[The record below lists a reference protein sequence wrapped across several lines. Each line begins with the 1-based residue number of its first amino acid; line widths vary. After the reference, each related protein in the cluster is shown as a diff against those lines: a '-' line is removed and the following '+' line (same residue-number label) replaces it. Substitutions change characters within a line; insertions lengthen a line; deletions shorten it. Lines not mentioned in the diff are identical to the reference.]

1 MGRRLVSTKDMSRE
15 DWLELRRKSLG
26 GSDAAAVLGE
36 SPWKSPL
43 TLYAEK
49 KGLIDDK
56 VTSEAMRQ
64 GTDLEAYVA
73 NRFMEATGKKV
84 RRSNFMYMH
93 DYHDFITANID
104 RDVVDENA
112 GLECKVMNVY
122 SDAKLRQEGHHLIP
136 EQYYYQ
142 CQHYMMVMGYDH
154 MYLAVLVPPFDFWW
168 EKIDRNDD
176 AIESLLHREIE
187 FWINHIE
194 QSQPPEADGSESSLS
209 TLAWLHPQDNGE
221 EVWIDTDMEIQ
232 RYQELTQTIKRM
244 EKQKDELRARICSDI
259 GDASFGRSDKYVVS
273 WKAQEKTGI
282 DSKYLRENYPE
293 VYEECKTH
301 TSFRVMRIKE
311 IKEDK

>member
-1 MGRRLVSTKDMSRE
+1 MARRLVSTKEMSRE
-15 DWLELRRKSLG
+15 DWLALRKQSIG
-26 GSDAAAVLGE
+26 GSDAAAVIGE
-36 SPWKSPL
+36 SPWKSPF

-64 GTDLEAYVA
+64 GTDLESYVA
-73 NRFMEATGKKV
+73 SRFMEASGKKV
-84 RRSNFMYMH
+84 RQSNFMYMH
-93 DYHDFITANID
+93 DVHDFITANID
-104 RDVVDENA
+104 RDVVGENA
-112 GLECKVMNVY
+112 GLECKIMNVY
-122 SDAKLRQEGHHLIP
+122 SDSKLKTEGGHLIP

-168 EKIDRNDD
+168 EKIDRNDEV
-176 AIESLLHREIE
+176 IKSLLDAEID
-187 FWINHIE
+187 FWTNHI
-194 QSQPPEADGSESSLS
+194 QQDIPPEADGSDSSLNA
-209 TLAWLHPQDNGE
+209 LAWLHPQDNGT
-221 EVWIDTDMEIQ
+221 EVWIDADVEIL

-244 EKQKDELRARICSDI
+244 EKQKDEMRARICSNI
-259 GDASFGRSDKYVVS
+259 GDASFGRSDKFMVS
-273 WKAQEKTGI
+273 WKAQEKIGI